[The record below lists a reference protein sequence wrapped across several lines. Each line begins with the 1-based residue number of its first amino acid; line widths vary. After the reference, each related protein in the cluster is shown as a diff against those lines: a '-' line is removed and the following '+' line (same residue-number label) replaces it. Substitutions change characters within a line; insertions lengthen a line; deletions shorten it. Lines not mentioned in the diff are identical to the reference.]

1 MTPFILSAGVDFVLA
16 FLSFWALSRG
26 TRFFSWQLFSLVSK
40 ILLLLLAAALL
51 VDSVDHMVGLG
62 WYQPLIDPLWDNST
76 LLDDNTRNRGVI
88 AAFTGYRSHPALMLL
103 YAAFW
108 IMVCL
113 LLRRPVE
120 P

>member
-51 VDSVDHMVGLG
+51 VDSVDHMVG
-62 WYQPLIDPLWDNST
+62 PE
-76 LLDDNTRNRGVI
+76 I
-88 AAFTGYRSHPALMLL
+88 AASLRHSLATGLT
-103 YAAFW
+103 
-108 IMVCL
+108 
-113 LLRRPVE
+113 RR
-120 P
+120 